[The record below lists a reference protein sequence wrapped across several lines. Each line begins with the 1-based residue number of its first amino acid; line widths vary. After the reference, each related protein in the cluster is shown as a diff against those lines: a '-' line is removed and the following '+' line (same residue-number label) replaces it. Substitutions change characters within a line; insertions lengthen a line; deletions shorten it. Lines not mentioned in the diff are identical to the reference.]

1 MESRPRALAR
11 APPPGA
17 RRPPAFARAR
27 SPVFAPQL
35 WLSVPAYRA
44 SARSTSPLAES
55 PLYWSLGGA
64 VEGAAS
70 KTGLHLSNSGGGG
83 VALFNLQHCVRVTDR
98 ATLVAKLIADTRATR
113 SMAAAG
119 YRLAFRNTATEV
131 AGMADT
137 YGGVR
142 LRVDR
147 ELLPDVRAQ
156 FFLHYNAA
164 ATGAGAPD
172 DPNALG
178 VKFTVGKQ
186 PAVDVPLSPC
196 TMNRDV
202 FRIM

>member
-1 MESRPRALAR
+1 M
-11 APPPGA
+11 
-17 RRPPAFARAR
+17 
-27 SPVFAPQL
+27 
-35 WLSVPAYRA
+35 WLSVPAYRE
-44 SARSTSPLAES
+44 SARSLSPAADSPLH
-55 PLYWSLGGA
+55 WSVGGA
-64 VEGAAS
+64 IEGRAS

-83 VALFNLQHCVRVTDR
+83 VRLFNLQHLLRVTDHC
-98 ATLVAKLIADTRATR
+98 TLVAKLIVDTRLTR

-119 YRLAFRNTATEV
+119 YRLAFRNTATDI

-147 ELLPDVRAQ
+147 ELLPDVRAL
-156 FFLHYNAA
+156 FFLHYNAH

-178 VKFTVGKQ
+178 IKVTIGKQ
-186 PAVDVPLSPC
+186 PTIDIPLSPC

-202 FRIM
+202 FRIQ